1 MVDIHVFESK
11 LKQFFMKNGY
21 DELYAY
27 ICQYI
32 NLNNFENIFTENIIR
47 QECNR
52 NGFDNYIDYLCFL
65 KRDIS
70 GLNFLESCF
79 SVSYSKFYRNRFT
92 YEVLRLVILSHFS
105 NEYYQYNEVRIW
117 SAGCVK
123 GEEPYSIA
131 ILYNEINQHRA
142 EKLRFRIFATDKDEE
157 VINNASKEGYIYSKN
172 NISNLTVLELER
184 YFETDGVNYKIKSQ
198 LKENISFEKHNILD
212 NNSKCP
218 CESIY
223 GGFQIIICSNVLI
236 YYNAQV
242 QARVLKMFR
251 SCISTDGY
259 LICDDSE
266 REILIQNGFIEVYP
280 HSCIFKKI

>member
-1 MVDIHVFESK
+1 MCSSDLFP
-11 LKQFFMKNGY
+11 
-21 DELYAY
+21 
-27 ICQYI
+27 
-32 NLNNFENIFTENIIR
+32 
-47 QECNR
+47 
-52 NGFDNYIDYLCFL
+52 
-65 KRDIS
+65 
-70 GLNFLESCF
+70 
-79 SVSYSKFYRNRFT
+79 
-92 YEVLRLVILSHFS
+92 SHDT
-105 NEYYQYNEVRIW
+105 
-117 SAGCVK
+117 C
-123 GEEPYSIA
+123 
-131 ILYNEINQHRA
+131 
-142 EKLRFRIFATDKDEE
+142 EE

-236 YYNAQV
+236 YYNAHV

-259 LICDDSE
+259 KSVPSHSFYSS
-266 REILIQNGFIEVYP
+266 ILFQYYISQYIDQPDN
-280 HSCIFKKI
+280 